1 MEQKKGKVNTQRSSG
16 KRKVMFVLIG
26 LGVVGIAGTAY
37 YFYNRNRYGQSG
49 SLEDFLT
56 AQEQTSLPL
65 LPDFTQSNNSPQ
77 TQSSG
82 KENGTGVFP
91 IKKGSKGK
99 LVKLIQL
106 ALIKKHGKEV
116 LPKWGADGQWG
127 QETTNAL
134 IANGYPT
141 EIDRNTFAKFIG
153 QGVAETLA
161 ISGLQGNHQLRTIRS
176 ARVWNTQG
184 QKLPIPKNTIIGE
197 FVDAKNGV
205 TTFQTVDNRMLFI
218 LTKDISYV

>member
-1 MEQKKGKVNTQRSSG
+1 MEQKIGKTNTKRSSG

-37 YFYNRNRYGQSG
+37 YFYNRNKQGQSG
-49 SLEDFLT
+49 SLNDFLT
-56 AQEQTSLPL
+56 AEEQASLPL

-77 TQSSG
+77 TQPSG

-99 LVKLIQL
+99 LVKLIQM
-106 ALIKKHGKEV
+106 ALIKKYGKEV

-127 QETTNAL
+127 QETTDAL
-134 IANGYPT
+134 IANGYPI

-153 QGVAETLA
+153 QGVAESLA
-161 ISGLQGNHQLRTIRS
+161 INGLQDNDQLRTIRS
-176 ARVWNTQG
+176 TRVWNAQG

-205 TTFQTVDNRMLFI
+205 TTFQTVDNRTLFI